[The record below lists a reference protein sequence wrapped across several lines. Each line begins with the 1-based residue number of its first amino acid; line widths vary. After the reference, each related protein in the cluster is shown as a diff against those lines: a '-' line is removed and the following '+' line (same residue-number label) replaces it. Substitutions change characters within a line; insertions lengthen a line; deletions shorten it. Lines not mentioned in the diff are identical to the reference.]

1 MKFCKNLVS
10 VNRWYRVFLFLRGS
24 TIPFS
29 FPLSAHPA
37 DQRKTKKGHKKNFQ
51 LIEKSKEKRNEKRTC
66 FFLRT
71 SKNGL
76 KWAFER
82 NEEEENE
89 KEKETVEPGVSTAP
103 KEYISYSIIH
113 AKDDCAGIYV
123 LPQLGVFSAA
133 GCGIAVSVLQ
143 NEIAKGQ
150 KFISLHHNFSKY

>member
-1 MKFCKNLVS
+1 MYQLTADTGFFFFSEVPQSPFPSPYL
-10 VNRWYRVFLFLRGS
+10 L
-24 TIPFS
+24 IPQS
-29 FPLSAHPA
+29 
-37 DQRKTKKGHKKNFQ
+37 RERRKKGHKKNFQ

-82 NEEEENE
+82 IWKKKMRKKRRLWNLMC
-89 KEKETVEPGVSTAP
+89 PQPP

-143 NEIAKGQ
+143 N
-150 KFISLHHNFSKY
+150 